1 MDRRLDRSNMVAKKA
16 TITDGTRRQ
25 AASQKNK
32 KDETLIGRMQR
43 AADSIEAARKEM
55 SEIEALLQ
63 DGDADAVSQGARRVR
78 ETLDDGQ
85 RELRRMI
92 DGDERT
98 QNEQYEDMMSTAGVH
113 MIGAC
118 EELRRASKLMAKCC
132 DDDGIVSDAQG
143 VPTMDELEGIAQ
155 QMDIW
160 GMCTSHAA
168 ATEFD
173 DDNSDDHD
181 GISRRCDDEM
191 DDAFH
196 AYEEHYVE
204 LE

>member
-85 RELRRMI
+85 RELQRMI

-132 DDDGIVSDAQG
+132 DDDGIVSDEQG

-173 DDNSDDHD
+173 DDSSDGHD
-181 GISRRCDDEM
+181 GISRRYDDEM